1 MSRRILV
8 IKLGALGDFFLA
20 QTAFQALRAHHR
32 DDRLSLLTIP
42 ALAPLAQRSGLFDDV
57 LEDPRGRSLLAYLA
71 VRRRLRGGRFD
82 RVYDL
87 QGQARTERYFW
98 LLAPGPWPEWSGP
111 ARGASHPDRYPGRK
125 AMPAVERHAHQLR
138 PFGIE
143 LPTVPDLSW
152 LDGGDTAPAPA
163 GPYALL
169 IPGSAPH
176 RPEKRWP
183 ADRYGALAQ
192 LLLRE
197 GLRPVIAGGKAESPL
212 AATIRDRCPAALD
225 LTGHTDLFGLAGLA
239 RHATVAVG
247 NDTGP
252 THMAA
257 ALGTPTL
264 ALFID
269 QPTPIQVTGRR
280 VLVHH
285 RPDFTAMSAEGVMDD
300 LRRLRA
306 L

>member
-20 QTAFQALRAHHR
+20 QTAFQAIRSHHR
-32 DDRLSLLTIP
+32 DGRVSLLTIP
-42 ALAPLAQRSGLFDDV
+42 ALAPLARRSGLFDEV
-57 LEDPRGRSLLAYLA
+57 LEDPRDRSPLAYLA
-71 VRRRLRGGRFD
+71 VRRLLRGGRFD

-87 QGQARTERYFW
+87 QGQTRTERYFW
-98 LLAPGPWPEWSGP
+98 LLTPGPWPEWSGP

-125 AMPAVERHAHQLR
+125 STPAVQRHARQLST
-138 PFGIE
+138 FGIE
-143 LPTVPDLSW
+143 LPQYPDLSW
-152 LDGGDTAPAPA
+152 LDGGADP
-163 GPYALL
+163 GLSEPYALL

-183 ADRYGALAQ
+183 AERYGALAR
-192 LLLRE
+192 LLAAQ
-197 GLRPVIAGGKAESPL
+197 GLRSVIAGGKAEGPL
-212 AATIRDRCPAALD
+212 AAAIRAVCPDAVD
-225 LTGHTDLFGLAGLA
+225 LTGRTDLFGLAALA
-239 RHATVAVG
+239 RRATVTVG

-264 ALFID
+264 ALFVD
-269 QPTPIQVTGRR
+269 QPTPIQVTGPR

-285 RPDFTAMSAEGVMDD
+285 RPDFAAMTVDGVIDD
-300 LRRLRA
+300 LRRLRGS
-306 L
+306 

>member
-20 QTAFQALRAHHR
+20 QTAFQAIRGHHR
-32 DDRLSLLTIP
+32 GDRLSLLTIP
-42 ALAPLAQRSGLFDDV
+42 ALAPLARRSGLFDEV
-57 LEDPRGRSLLAYLA
+57 LEDPRGRSPLAYLA
-71 VRRRLRGGRFD
+71 VRRLLRSGRFD

-98 LLAPGPWPEWSGP
+98 LLAPGPRPEWSGP
-111 ARGASHPDRYPGRK
+111 ARGASHSDRYPGRK
-125 AMPAVERHAHQLR
+125 TMPAVERHARQLR
-138 PFGIE
+138 DFGIE
-143 LPTVPDLSW
+143 LPPAPDLSW
-152 LDGGDTAPAPA
+152 LDGEASPGPSE
-163 GPYALL
+163 PYALL

-183 ADRYGALAQ
+183 ADRYGDLARR
-192 LLLRE
+192 LPTD
-197 GLRPVIAGGKAESPL
+197 GLRPVIAGGTAEGPL
-212 AATIRDRCPAALD
+212 ASAIRAVCPDAID
-225 LTGHTDLFGLAGLA
+225 LTGRTDLFGLAALA
-239 RHATVAVG
+239 RHAAVAVG

-269 QPTPIQVTGRR
+269 QSTPIQVTGPR

-285 RPDFTAMSAEGVMDD
+285 RPDFAAMTVDGVMDD
-300 LRRLRA
+300 LRRLRGS
-306 L
+306 